1 MFLNWRR
8 MNCLPL
14 LVLAVFFAAQ
24 AQSPDDNSSSQN
36 QPNLEGIEGGGY
48 IVHQSVEL
56 GYRVSEVSGS
66 EAMYGT
72 IVNLNSGP
80 RVLDQTL
87 SLQSKDHNGLLFDN
101 LYVNGFGWGG
111 DAMTGFNLRVD
122 KSTWYDFR
130 ANFRRDQNFF
140 NFDLLANPLN
150 PPTSSPSIPV
160 TSSPH
165 NFLNSHRMNDID
177 LTVLPQSTVSFRFGY
192 WYNVMDGPAFSSVH
206 EGTDALL
213 LQSLNTTLSSYRFGV
228 DLKVLPQTVISYDQF
243 LDYYYGKTT
252 AQLGS
257 FAPALLPGVPGSVE
271 LGLPIDTSNKNPCA
285 FNPPATSLIDNTG
298 TLTNIQCN
306 GFYSYSRPDH
316 VHTFTPTERVSLRS
330 NYFERLDLTASYAY
344 SSADMNAPQDEL
356 FNGFSSRSGV
366 RQTTVTGPAHATQI
380 SNVADFTATLHF
392 TPHVRLVD
400 TFRFWAFRINQ
411 NSNFTETDLTA
422 PLDASD
428 DCVLPACSLL
438 TPISNTTP
446 SSTTSP
452 EQLFFNQNWNRNE
465 TDLIWDISARM
476 GVRGGFRYSTRNFTD
491 FDSAAGGGDHF
502 TIHEYTPL
510 VGFWVRPITGMRVN
524 FDWEHSSYDN
534 VLVRIGPRDESRYR
548 IQTRYTPK
556 PWAVIAASINLW
568 KSSNGDVLTDF
579 RGHSYNYGVTASLNP
594 RERLGFDLAYNYNDY
609 QQNALICFND
619 SDLTLPVVINAGSC
633 TANGFNDSKNNL
645 LTNGFYTN
653 NTNYGLAAVTFK
665 PTARLTTQL
674 GYSITSTNGRTPQ
687 FNSLQPAGALQF
699 NYQQPLANLAYYIG
713 HNVTAKAAWNYYQY
727 GEQSFVGPTDPR
739 YFHANN
745 VTMSLLWAF

>member
-1 MFLNWRR
+1 MLANRR
-8 MNCLPL
+8 RINCLLL
-14 LVLAVFFAAQ
+14 LVLAVAFSTQ
-24 AQSPDDNSSSQN
+24 AQSADNDSSAQG

-48 IVHQSVEL
+48 VVHQSVEL
-56 GYRVSEVSGS
+56 GYRASNVSGS

-72 IVNLNSGP
+72 LVNLNSGP

-87 SLQSKDHNGLLFDN
+87 SLQSKEHNGLFFDN

-111 DAMTGFNLRVD
+111 DAMTGLNLRVD
-122 KSTWYDFR
+122 KGTWYDFR

-140 NFDLLANPLN
+140 DFDLLANPLN

-165 NFLNSHRMNDID
+165 NFLNSHRMNSID
-177 LTVLPQSTVSFRFGY
+177 LTVLPQSVVSFRFGY
-192 WYNVMDGPAFSSVH
+192 WYNVVDGPAFSSVH

-213 LQSLNTTLSSYRFGV
+213 LQSLNTNLDSYRFGV
-228 DLKVLPQTVISYDQF
+228 DFKILPQTVISYDQF

-271 LGLPIDTSNKNPCA
+271 LGLPIDTQNNNPCG
-285 FNPPATSLIDNTG
+285 FSPPATSLIDNTG
-298 TLTNIQCN
+298 TLTNIDCN

-344 SSADMNAPQDEL
+344 SSADMSAPQDEF
-356 FNGFSSRSGV
+356 FNGLSSRSDL
-366 RQTTVTGPAHATQI
+366 RQTTVTGPAHANQI

-392 TPHVRLVD
+392 TKHVRLVD

-411 NSNFTETDLTA
+411 NSNFTETDLVCSS
-422 PLDASD
+422 PN
-428 DCVLPACSLL
+428 CSLL
-438 TPISNTTP
+438 TPISSTTP
-446 SSTTSP
+446 SSSTTP
-452 EQLFFNQNWNRNE
+452 EQLSFNQNWNRNE

-476 GVRGGFRYSTRNFTD
+476 GVRGGFRYSDREFND
-491 FDSAAGGGDHF
+491 FFSSAGGGDHF
-502 TIHEYTPL
+502 SIHEYTPL
-510 VGFWVRPITGMRVN
+510 VGFWVRPITALRVN
-524 FDWEHSSYDN
+524 FDWEHPNYDN

-548 IQTRYTPK
+548 IQARYTPK
-556 PWAVIAASINLW
+556 PWAVIGSSINLW
-568 KSSNGDVLTDF
+568 KASNGDVLTNF
-579 RGHSYNYGVTASLNP
+579 RGHSYNYGVTASLTP
-594 RERLGFDLAYNYNDY
+594 RERFGFDLAYNYNDY

-619 SDLTLPVVINAGSC
+619 SDTTLPVVINAGSC
-633 TANGFNDSKNNL
+633 TANGFADSKNNL

-653 NTNYGLAAVTFK
+653 RTNYGLAAVMFK
-665 PTARLTTQL
+665 PIPRLTAQL
-674 GYSITSTNGRTPQ
+674 GYSITSANGQTPQ
-687 FNSLQPAGALQF
+687 FNRLQPAGALQY
-699 NYQQPLANLAYYIG
+699 NYQQPLANLSYYIG
-713 HNVTAKAAWNYYQY
+713 HNLTAKAGWNNYQY
-727 GEQSFVGPTDPR
+727 GEQSFVGPTNPR
-739 YFHANN
+739 NFHANN